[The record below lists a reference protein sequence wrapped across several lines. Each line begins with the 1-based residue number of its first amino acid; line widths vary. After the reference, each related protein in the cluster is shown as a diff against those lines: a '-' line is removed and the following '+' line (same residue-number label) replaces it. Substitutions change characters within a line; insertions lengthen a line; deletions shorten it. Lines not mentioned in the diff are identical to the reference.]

1 MTASTDSVPAPAG
14 RKRWQGGLAHA
25 AASLAQA
32 AAHAPEIASYGLMAM
47 APLGAA
53 FAPQAMALA
62 LIGTIVANLV
72 ADALGAGR
80 LIGGPR
86 ASMALLTAGFVAGIT
101 GGDAPAGE
109 AVRAAVLAAVTLG
122 ISAAAL
128 LQAAF
133 GLLGFGSLLKYV
145 PHPVH
150 VGLTSGVGVL
160 LMAVALPA
168 VLGHSLRSGL
178 HEALADP
185 HFGDALVGAAAL
197 TATGLVAR
205 LRRGPPPVLVGLLLA
220 TLLSLALGHWIA
232 PGALGPSV
240 GAPELPAFDATRLA
254 DLPGALGEATLLA
267 PLGSFALAVALMATL
282 DTLLTSSVVD
292 GRMRQRRDANRELVV
307 QGLANLASAGLGG
320 HANSPSIARSLP
332 VVAAMPAARHAVTGY
347 ALALLAV
354 LTLAP
359 QLLGMVPRA
368 AIGGVLLIQGA
379 QMVSPTLWRIPLALW
394 AGGEPSASRPRYDE
408 GQRLVLAENWGVTL
422 VVTVSAIA
430 FGLAPAVLIGAS
442 FAIVLFVRSSM
453 RDVVRRMWSGQN
465 RHSLK
470 MRPAAAV
477 ECLQCH
483 GDAIAV
489 LELEGSLFFGTA
501 EALRARL
508 ESVAARADTAILD
521 VHQVGEID
529 VTAARILL
537 ETGEDWARR
546 GKLLVVAEWAPSDP
560 RRRTIEAMAA
570 PAHAAALEFA
580 ADTDQAL
587 ESAEDRLL
595 LRLAGDDG
603 GKGRIL
609 ELGETMLGRGLDHA
623 EIELL
628 APLMQQQRFAAGELL
643 FRVGDPGDAIYIS
656 LEGHIGLRLPG
667 STRRLASFA
676 PGVVMGEMAVLA
688 HRTRSAE
695 AFAETDLLVLHLPA
709 EAFDRL
715 RLDHPA
721 LAAKLLHQISLH
733 LAERVRVLTG
743 DLASWVA
750 RAAVDRRVDRKA
762 RRGRG

>member
-1 MTASTDSVPAPAG
+1 MTARSDSAPNPARLDRWRDGLSHAG
-14 RKRWQGGLAHA
+14 
-25 AASLAQA
+25 ASLANA

-47 APLGAA
+47 APLGTA

-62 LIGTIVANLV
+62 LIGTIVAGIV
-72 ADALGAGR
+72 ADLLGAGR

-86 ASMALLTAGFVAGIT
+86 ASMALLTAGLVAGIT
-101 GGDAPAGE
+101 GDHAPAGE
-109 AVRAAVLAAVTLG
+109 AAPATALAAVTLG

-128 LQAAF
+128 LQVAF
-133 GLLGFGSLLKYV
+133 GLLGFGSLLRYV

-168 VLGHSLRSGL
+168 VLGHGLRRSVP
-178 HEALADP
+178 EALADP
-185 HFGDALVGAAAL
+185 RFGDALIGATAL
-197 TATGLVAR
+197 AVTGLMAR
-205 LRRGPPPVLVGLLLA
+205 LRRGPPPVLVGLVLA
-220 TLLSLALGHWIA
+220 TLLQLALGRSG
-232 PGALGPSV
+232 PLGALGPAI
-240 GAPELPAFDATRLA
+240 GAPELPALDPARLA
-254 DLPGALGEATLLA
+254 GLPGALADGALLA

-332 VVAAMPAARHAVTGY
+332 VVAAMPAARHAVAGY
-347 ALALLAV
+347 ALAMFAV
-354 LTLAP
+354 LTVAP
-359 QLLGMVPRA
+359 HWLGMVPRA

-379 QMVSPTLWRIPLALW
+379 LMVSPTLWRIPFALW
-394 AGGEPSASRPRYDE
+394 AGREASGLAPRYDE
-408 GQRLVLAENWGVTL
+408 GQRRVLAENWGVTL
-422 VVTVSAIA
+422 VVTVSALA

-453 RDVVRRMWSGQN
+453 RDVVRRMWSGRN

-470 MRPAAAV
+470 MRPTPAV
-477 ECLQCH
+477 ECLQRH
-483 GDAIAV
+483 GASIAV

-508 ESVAARADTAILD
+508 ENVAANADTAILD
-521 VHQVGEID
+521 LHQVGEID

-537 ETGEDWARR
+537 ETGADWARR
-546 GKLLVVAEWAPSDP
+546 GKRLVIAEWAPSDP

-587 ESAEDRLL
+587 EAAEDRLL
-595 LRLAGDDG
+595 ERMAGDDV

-609 ELGETMLGRGLDHA
+609 DLGETMLGRGLERA
-623 EIELL
+623 ELDLL
-628 APLMQQQRFAAGELL
+628 AAQMQQQRFAAGEVL
-643 FRVGDPGDAIYIS
+643 FRVGDPGDALYIS
-656 LEGHIGLRLPG
+656 LDGHIGLRLPG

-676 PGVVMGEMAVLA
+676 PGVTMGEMAVLA
-688 HRTRSAE
+688 QRTRSAE
-695 AFAETDLLVLHLPA
+695 AFAETDLLVLRLPA
-709 EAFDRL
+709 QAFERL
-715 RLDHPA
+715 RLDHPV
-721 LAAKLLHQISLH
+721 LAAKLLHHISLH
-733 LAERVRVLTG
+733 LADRVRVLTG

-750 RAAVDRRVDRKA
+750 RAAVDRRADRKA
-762 RRGRG
+762 RHTRG